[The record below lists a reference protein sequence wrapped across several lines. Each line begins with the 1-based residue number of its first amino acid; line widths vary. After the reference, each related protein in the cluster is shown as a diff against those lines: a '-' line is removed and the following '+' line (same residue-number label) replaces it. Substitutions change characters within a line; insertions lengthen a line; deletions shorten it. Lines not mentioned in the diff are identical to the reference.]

1 MYPNTRMRR
10 NRKASWLRDLVSEHE
25 ISTNDLILPLF
36 VQDGLNKKDEI
47 KSMPGIF
54 RFSPDLIIEQVKIAE
69 SLGIRAVALFPVV
82 DLYLKSEDAKE
93 SYNFDNLICKT
104 VRMIKN
110 ENLNI
115 GIICD
120 VALDPYTIHGHDGIV
135 VDGRVDND
143 KTLDILSKQAL
154 ALVEAGADSIAPSDM
169 MDGRILAIRRI
180 LENENFININIIAYA
195 AKYASCF
202 YGPFRDALGSG
213 SLTGQDGKKTY
224 QMDVRNSKEA
234 MREIALDIK
243 EGADSIIIKPGLP
256 FLDIIKEAR
265 QNFDIPIFSYQVSG
279 EYSMLKFASMS
290 GCFNFEQAMLE
301 SLICLKRA
309 GSSAIFSYNSI
320 EVAKL
325 IK

>member
-47 KSMPGIF
+47 KSMLGIF

-265 QNFDIPIFSYQVSG
+265 QNFNIPIFSYQVSG

>member
-47 KSMPGIF
+47 KSMLGIF